1 MISVD
6 GVAPR
11 TKMNQQRI
19 RRYRKNTNITN
30 EELEVIKEKGLDISN
45 QFNSDAI
52 SAGTKFMFDLT
63 TYLKNFIIE
72 KKKKIQN
79 GPK

>member
-1 MISVD
+1 MAID

-11 TKMNQQRI
+11 AKMNQQRI

-72 KKKKIQN
+72 
-79 GPK
+79 G